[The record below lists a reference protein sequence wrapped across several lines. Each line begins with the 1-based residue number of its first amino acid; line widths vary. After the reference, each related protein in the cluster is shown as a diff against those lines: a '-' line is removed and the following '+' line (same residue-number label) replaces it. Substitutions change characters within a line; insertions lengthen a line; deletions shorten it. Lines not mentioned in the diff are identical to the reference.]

1 MPQLSLETFVTQYF
15 WLLVIFFT
23 LFLLSSFYIM
33 PKIAEIK
40 KTRRLLENVENNEI
54 SLQSQRSMN
63 LFQNHKCE

>member
-23 LFLLSSFYIM
+23 LFLLCSLFFM

-40 KTRRLLENVENNEI
+40 KTRRLLENVETNDI
-54 SLQSQRSMN
+54 VVDSQKSASLLHHHTCS
-63 LFQNHKCE
+63 